1 MRSRV
6 GGWLLVVAAWSGAA
20 SESTPAQPPAPLA
33 VLQRNAVELRSE
45 YAAELERIAT
55 FCRDRGFS
63 DGVTE
68 IERLLTMPDRQR
80 IHATSLPKTVEPDLP
95 ADLPP
100 DERQW
105 RTQLRYQRKEHAKR
119 LYLLSR
125 KALQRGNPAFA
136 YDLIREVALHD
147 PDHVKARELL
157 GYVQYKDEW
166 VTPFAS
172 KMLRKGNVWSE
183 QFGWLPKNHLPRYEA
198 GERQVDGRWMSAA
211 KEAEIRRDFSHAWV
225 IDTDHYKI
233 RTNYSLERGVELGQA
248 LEQFHEFF
256 HQTFAGFF
264 NDPEQLLKLFD
275 GKAPLNNRE
284 GKQYLVNYYRTREEY
299 VDRLE
304 RAFPQIRVTNG
315 IYLTG
320 DRTAH
325 FYHDPANDHEAT
337 LFHEGTHQLFFE
349 SSPQPR
355 QIGDAAHFW
364 IIEGIACYMESFRRG
379 DGEFSVG
386 DPRYIRFAGARM
398 NALDQHYFVPFQ
410 EFDGLGMRE
419 FQNAPMLVKNYT
431 QAAGLAH
438 FFMQFDDGRYRDAL
452 VTHLVQLYSTNALKR
467 NAPQRLD
474 ELTGTSPR
482 ELDREYLDWLRECR
496 ETLGEAPTPPAQ

>member
-1 MRSRV
+1 MPAGVVSR
-6 GGWLLVVAAWSGAA
+6 WLLMAAWFWTAAA
-20 SESTPAQPPAPLA
+20 SAVAQTGTALPL
-33 VLQRNAVELRSE
+33 LQKNHAELRE
-45 YAAELERIAT
+45 KYGETLQQIAE
-55 FCRDRGFS
+55 FCRDRGFQE
-63 DGVTE
+63 GVDE
-68 IERLLTMPDRQR
+68 IQRLLTPTDPKR
-80 IHATSLPKTVEPDLP
+80 IQAVSLPSKVQPEISGQLS
-95 ADLPP
+95 AE
-100 DERQW
+100 ERQW
-105 RTQLRYQRKEHAKR
+105 RTQLRYERKEFARK

-125 KALQRGNPAFA
+125 KALHDGNPAYA
-136 YDLIREVALHD
+136 YDLVRELAVHD

-166 VTPFAS
+166 VTPFARR
-172 KMLRKGNVWSE
+172 MLLKGYVWHD
-183 QFGWLPKNHLPRYEA
+183 QFGWLPQTHLPRYLN
-198 GERQVDGRWMSAA
+198 GERFVVDKWMSAA
-211 KEAEIRRDFSHAWV
+211 KEAEIRRDFAQAWV
-225 IDTDHYKI
+225 IQTDHYRI

-248 LEQFHEFF
+248 LEQFYEFF

-264 NDPEQLLKLFD
+264 NDPEQLQRLFD
-275 GKAPLNNRE
+275 GKSPVVNKE
-284 GKQYLVNYYRTREEY
+284 GKPYLVNYYRTRDEY
-299 VDRLE
+299 VNRLD

-325 FYHDPANDHEAT
+325 FYHDPMNDHEAT

-349 SSPQPR
+349 SHNQNRP
-355 QIGDAAHFW
+355 IGEMAHFW

-398 NALDQHYFVPFQ
+398 NGLDQHYYVPFQ

-438 FFMQFDDGRYRDAL
+438 FFMQAQGGRYRDAL
-452 VTHLVQLYSTNALKR
+452 VAHLVQLYSANTLKR
-467 NAPQRLD
+467 SSPQRLD
-474 ELTGTSPR
+474 ELTGVTPR
-482 ELDREYLDWLRECR
+482 ELDRQYLDWLKECR
-496 ETLGEAPTPPAQ
+496 ESLGEPPTD